1 MRRAA
6 CALALGIAAGGAL
19 ACSWTLSFSGIDD
32 GVPRNEGGSD
42 VSSSAD
48 HATAEASP
56 VDASIDARDGPAGDS
71 ATDGSSDAAVDG
83 APADGPSDV
92 DAAADSTATD
102 GMCPLGAPGP
112 AMIPVSDFCIDSTEI
127 TIAQY
132 TAFLTAKAGDTS
144 GQPPAC
150 LWNASFIPSGW
161 PQPGT
166 SDIAVVG
173 VDWCDAYMYCAWAG
187 KRLCGNSDGGS
198 SDPNDWANPAVS
210 EWFRACSRNGD
221 GVHLYP
227 YGLDYD
233 ASACNGADYGAGGP
247 LSSRATCQG
256 GYPGLLDLSGNV
268 FEWEDSCFVPSPEAG
283 DQTGATDGCNV
294 RGGAF
299 DQGATGLRCDFNFA
313 FQRANR
319 GMNTGIRCC
328 SK

>member
-6 CALALGIAAGGAL
+6 WALGLGLSAGGAL
-19 ACSWTLSFSGIDD
+19 ACSWTLSFDGIDD
-32 GVPRNEGGSD
+32 GVPRTDGGSD
-42 VSSSAD
+42 TSSSSD
-48 HATAEASP
+48 HASAEAST
-56 VDASIDARDGPAGDS
+56 VDVSMDADGGPAGDTS
-71 ATDGSSDAAVDG
+71 TDGSSDVAVDN
-83 APADGPSDV
+83 AL
-92 DAAADSTATD
+92 TD

-112 AMIPVSDFCIDSTEI
+112 AMIPLSDFCIDSTEI

-150 LWNASFIPSGW
+150 LWNTSFMPSGW
-161 PQPGT
+161 PQPGAGDT
-166 SDIAVVG
+166 AVVG
-173 VDWCDAYMYCAWAG
+173 VDWCDATMYCAWAG
-187 KRLCGNSDGGS
+187 KRLCGNADGGS

-210 EWFRACSRNGD
+210 EWYGACSRNGD

-227 YGLDYD
+227 YGLSYD
-233 ASACNGADYGAGGP
+233 ASACNGADYDAGGP

-268 FEWEDSCFVPSPEAG
+268 FEWEDSCFVPAADAG

-299 DQGATGLRCDFNFA
+299 DQGAAGLRCDFNFA
-313 FQRANR
+313 FQRSNR